1 MQALNE
7 MQMRAISGGYYKHV
21 SKWISVYMG
30 EKFYMTNPTGWMYF
44 QDYDQSREP
53 YAYLYAGYLEY

>member
-7 MQMRAISGGYYKHV
+7 MQMRAINGGYYKHV

-30 EKFYMTNPTGWMYF
+30 EKFYMTNPTG
-44 QDYDQSREP
+44 
-53 YAYLYAGYLEY
+53 

>member
-7 MQMRAISGGYYKHV
+7 MQMRAINGGYYKHV

-30 EKFYMTNPTGWMYF
+30 EKLIASGK
-44 QDYDQSREP
+44 
-53 YAYLYAGYLEY
+53 LV